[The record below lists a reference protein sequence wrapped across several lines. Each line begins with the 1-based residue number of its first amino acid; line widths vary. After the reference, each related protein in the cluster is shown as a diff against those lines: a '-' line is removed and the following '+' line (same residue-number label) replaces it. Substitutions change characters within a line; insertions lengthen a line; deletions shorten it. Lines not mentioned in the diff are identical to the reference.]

1 MTSNKPEGKKAK
13 QVSLVTAQS
22 RGDKAS
28 NHGSRLCKG
37 ERNQIEIGRKHA
49 SPDEIFDR
57 EDGKM
62 EF

>member
-1 MTSNKPEGKKAK
+1 MTR
-13 QVSLVTAQS
+13 

-28 NHGSRLCKG
+28 NHGSRICKG
-37 ERNQIEIGRKHA
+37 ERNQIEIRRMHA